1 MNVQITDSMQSDSS
15 ILNIREE
22 RFVEEYLATGCGTQA
37 AKKAGYSDKSAKMLA
52 WRLKRRPRVQR
63 AIQVGREAQKQR
75 LEQQADSMV
84 LEYLEL
90 LERAKA
96 SDDHRTALKILNTL
110 STRLRLF
117 ERYMTEDLVRTM
129 EESPDDQ
136 EALLEEAIKLAAR
149 LGRSAE
155 LVKLIELKLNSR
167 KETQEDEA
175 TEALLE
181 LLVE

>member
-1 MNVQITDSMQSDSS
+1 MLAESS
-15 ILNIREE
+15 ILSIREE
-22 RFVEEYLATGCGTQA
+22 RFVEQYLATGCGSLA

-75 LEQQADSMV
+75 LEQQADSMI

-90 LERAKA
+90 LEKAKS

-110 STRLRLF
+110 STRLRIF
-117 ERYMTEDLVRTM
+117 ERFMAEDLVKSM
-129 EESPDDQ
+129 EESPEDQ
-136 EALLEEAIKLAAR
+136 ETLLEEAIKLAAR

-155 LVKLIELKLNSR
+155 LVKLIELKMNSR
-167 KETQEDEA
+167 EA
-175 TEALLE
+175 TQKEEAIEALLE

>member
-1 MNVQITDSMQSDSS
+1 MLAESS

-75 LEQQADSMV
+75 LEQQADSIVM
-84 LEYLEL
+84 EYLEL
-90 LERAKA
+90 LEKAKS
-96 SDDHRTALKILNTL
+96 SDDHRAALKILNTL
-110 STRLRLF
+110 STRLRIF
-117 ERYMTEDLVRTM
+117 ERFMAEDLVKSM
-129 EESPDDQ
+129 EESPDNL
-136 EALLEEAIKLAAR
+136 EALLDEAIKLAAR

-155 LVKLIELKLNSR
+155 LVKLIELKLKSG
-167 KETQEDEA
+167 EA
-175 TEALLE
+175 TQKEEAPEALLE
-181 LLVE
+181 LLAE

>member
-1 MNVQITDSMQSDSS
+1 MQSDSS
-15 ILNIREE
+15 PLNLREE

-75 LEQQADSMV
+75 LEQQADSIVM
-84 LEYLEL
+84 EYLEL
-90 LERAKA
+90 LEKAKA
-96 SDDHRTALKILNTL
+96 SGDHRTALKILNTL
-110 STRLRLF
+110 STRLRIF
-117 ERYMTEDLVRTM
+117 ERFMAEDLVRSM
-129 EESPDDQ
+129 EETPHDQ
-136 EALLEEAIKLAAR
+136 EALLDEAIKLSAR

-167 KETQEDEA
+167 EETQEDEV

>member
-1 MNVQITDSMQSDSS
+1 MQSDSS

-90 LERAKA
+90 LEKAKS
-96 SDDHRTALKILNTL
+96 SDDHRTTLKILNTL
-110 STRLRLF
+110 STRLRIF
-117 ERYMTEDLVRTM
+117 ERFMAEDLVRTM
-129 EESPDDQ
+129 EASPSDQ
-136 EALLEEAIKLAAR
+136 EALLDEAIKLAAS

-167 KETQEDEA
+167 KETQADEA

>member
-1 MNVQITDSMQSDSS
+1 MNVQITDSMQPDSS

-75 LEQQADSMV
+75 LEQQADSIVM
-84 LEYLEL
+84 EYLEL
-90 LERAKA
+90 LGKAKA
-96 SDDHRTALKILNTL
+96 SDDHRTALRILNTL
-110 STRLRLF
+110 STRLRIF
-117 ERYMTEDLVRTM
+117 ERFMAEDLVKSM
-129 EESPDDQ
+129 EETPHDQ
-136 EALLEEAIKLAAR
+136 GALLDEAIKLAAR

-155 LVKLIELKLNSR
+155 LVKLVELKLNSSE
-167 KETQEDEA
+167 ETQEDEA
-175 TEALLE
+175 PEALLG